1 MTSPERTE
9 PQIRGTEWIWF
20 IFSGLVLG
28 DILLAVGAIV
38 LTVLSWFF
46 TVVKPIVCFLEPWC
60 GQ

>member
-38 LTVLSWFF
+38 LTVLSWVF
-46 TVVKPIVCFLEPWC
+46 TWAYPIVCFLEPWC

>member
-9 PQIRGTEWIWF
+9 PQIRGSEWIWF

>member
-9 PQIRGTEWIWF
+9 PQIRGTEWIWV

>member
-38 LTVLSWFF
+38 LTVLSWVF

>member
-9 PQIRGTEWIWF
+9 PQIRGTEWIWV

-38 LTVLSWFF
+38 LTALSWFF

-60 GQ
+60 GS

>member
-9 PQIRGTEWIWF
+9 PQIRGTEWIWV

-38 LTVLSWFF
+38 VTVLSWVF
-46 TVVKPIVCFLEPWC
+46 TWAYPIVCFLKKGCEL
-60 GQ
+60 